1 MQIQQR
7 TQVKDS
13 ELGEEVHPV
22 LRRIY
27 AARGVVN
34 EADLRLEL
42 GELLPPSQL
51 KNCHTA
57 ADLLLTAMYA
67 GKKILVVGD
76 FDADGAT
83 SSALLVLCMRAFGY
97 DFVDYLV
104 PNRFQYGYGLTPEIV
119 EVALASLPDLMVT
132 VDNGISSIEGVRQA
146 NKAGVDVLVTDH
158 HLPGAELPEASCILN
173 PNQPG
178 CEFPSKALAGVGVVF
193 YLMSSLRSALRE
205 QHWFES
211 RGIAEPNMAS
221 FLDLVALGTVADVV
235 PLDQNNRRLVKHG
248 LGIIRSGKG
257 RLGIR
262 ALLEVA
268 GRNPNSVVANDLAF
282 GAGPRLNAA
291 GRLDDMSLG
300 IECLLTD
307 NPGKAREL
315 AVRLDGLN
323 KDRRQ
328 IEQEMQAQ
336 AMDALQHLDIGDVS
350 QLGICLYDSHWHQ
363 GVIGILASRIKEK
376 FHRPC
381 IVFADAGGEED
392 GSKVIKGSARSIEG
406 LHIRDVLDALA
417 TRHPALLQK
426 FGGHAM
432 GEADYVA
439 SFAADIALLDQ
450 VGARPVVV
458 HGGGPQIGE
467 MLAKLE
473 IESNFVDGLRV
484 TDEATISVVEM
495 VLAGGINKALVAAI
509 ARAGGRAVGISG
521 KDGGLIRA
529 RKLLGKSRTE
539 GSAIEQ
545 AIDLGFVGE
554 PEQINTDVLDALN
567 AGDLIPVVA
576 PVGSDAAGETY
587 NINADTAAGAIAAA
601 LGATR
606 MLMLTDVAGVLDKEG
621 ELITELTVSQAESLI
636 RDGTVS
642 GGMIPKV
649 ETCINAVLG
658 GAEAAVIMDGRAP
671 HALLVELFT
680 EHGMGTIIKAD

>member
-1 MQIQQR
+1 M
-7 TQVKDS
+7 D
-13 ELGEEVHPV
+13 
-22 LRRIY
+22 
-27 AARGVVN
+27 
-34 EADLRLEL
+34 D
-42 GELLPPSQL
+42 
-51 KNCHTA
+51 
-57 ADLLLTAMYA
+57 
-67 GKKILVVGD
+67 
-76 FDADGAT
+76 T
-83 SSALLVLCMRAFGY
+83 SSSLQSKLIERTGMLVEALPFMRRY
-97 DFVDYLV
+97 SE
-104 PNRFQYGYGLTPEIV
+104 QTIV
-119 EVALASLPDLMVT
+119 V
-132 VDNGISSIEGVRQA
+132 
-146 NKAGVDVLVTDH
+146 
-158 HLPGAELPEASCILN
+158 
-173 PNQPG
+173 
-178 CEFPSKALAGVGVVF
+178 
-193 YLMSSLRSALRE
+193 
-205 QHWFES
+205 
-211 RGIAEPNMAS
+211 
-221 FLDLVALGTVADVV
+221 
-235 PLDQNNRRLVKHG
+235 
-248 LGIIRSGKG
+248 
-257 RLGIR
+257 
-262 ALLEVA
+262 
-268 GRNPNSVVANDLAF
+268 
-282 GAGPRLNAA
+282 
-291 GRLDDMSLG
+291 
-300 IECLLTD
+300 
-307 NPGKAREL
+307 
-315 AVRLDGLN
+315 
-323 KDRRQ
+323 
-328 IEQEMQAQ
+328 
-336 AMDALQHLDIGDVS
+336 
-350 QLGICLYDSHWHQ
+350 
-363 GVIGILASRIKEK
+363 
-376 FHRPC
+376 
-381 IVFADAGGEED
+381 
-392 GSKVIKGSARSIEG
+392 
-406 LHIRDVLDALA
+406 
-417 TRHPALLQK
+417 K

-432 GEADYVA
+432 GETEYVA
-439 SFAADIALLDQ
+439 AFAADIALLDQ

-567 AGDLIPVVA
+567 VGNLIPVVA